1 MKKLIVIFFI
11 VLLLFGCATIK
22 SKANDTAD
30 VFRLFFGFETSHMK
44 KNNREIDLI
53 IEKRKSPKYRKQF
66 IIDENNNIFEED
78 KNVYQ

>member
-1 MKKLIVIFFI
+1 
-11 VLLLFGCATIK
+11 
-22 SKANDTAD
+22 
-30 VFRLFFGFETSHMK
+30 MK